1 MFNQEFLNRVMNK
14 LVLIGLNI
22 LFAFTVAAK
31 QLDIKDS
38 VGIVNINGKPF
49 IRHMVIPGETIYGIS
64 SKYKV
69 AVTDLLELNPQ
80 LENGLKVGQEISIPY
95 DPKLNLNQNSKI
107 EEEGKTFHIVEAG
120 ETFYSLARKY
130 NISVGELL
138 KMNDIELKVGQK
150 VVVTQKK
157 SIVEEPIKV
166 NTSSVSTPIVNS
178 EVVDNKIIVK
188 NEPENRLA
196 QVTSDTIKNS
206 PYFNTI
212 KRILV
217 IPFDPYLYFS
227 DADEEIAAMSKLE
240 RTRVRQAF
248 RKRLN
253 ALLEPS
259 GYETIHLLGGRI
271 KDSLTDLNKVYSS
284 VSYSYQDLLYNPN
297 AQAVRTLNEGGQL
310 KEANKDTKAANG
322 DPMNTSRASLAK
334 DQNKYFGVKIKDPNF
349 FNYFN
354 NKYKIDYYI
363 FVNQFEVKTN
373 YETCLDRARQNYERN
388 FVTHFS
394 IFDSKGNQIAGNRI
408 KINYESNEN
417 RIQKIL
423 TDNMQKVADKIIG
436 ELPAAK

>member
-1 MFNQEFLNRVMNK
+1 MKNL
-14 LVLIGLNI
+14 LLAI
-22 LFAFTVAAK
+22 LFISCVNSISCK
-31 QLDIKDS
+31 ELEIKDS

-49 IRHMVIPGETIYGIS
+49 LRHMVTPGETIYGIS

-69 AVTDLLELNPQ
+69 AVTDLLEINPQ

-95 DPKLNLNQNSKI
+95 DPRLNVTQINKQEDDGRTYHL
-107 EEEGKTFHIVEAG
+107 VENG
-120 ETFYSLARKY
+120 ETFYSLAKKY

-138 KMNDIELKVGQK
+138 KLNDIELKVGQRI
-150 VVVTQKK
+150 VISNKK
-157 SIVEEPIKV
+157 NLNDSEQPK
-166 NTSSVSTPIVNS
+166 NTSLPTKTSQVITEI
-178 EVVDNKIIVK
+178 VDNKIVVN
-188 NEPENRLA
+188 NEPD
-196 QVTSDTIKNS
+196 VKPVIKSPDTLKTQ
-206 PYFNTI
+206 PYFNTT

-227 DADEEIAAMSKLE
+227 DADEEIAVMSKME
-240 RTRVRQAF
+240 RTKVRQAF

-297 AQAVRTLNEGGQL
+297 AQTMRTSNESGQL
-310 KEANKDTKAANG
+310 KEANKDNTTRVANT

-349 FNYFN
+349 FTYFN
-354 NKYKIDYYI
+354 TKYKIDYYI

-394 IFDSKGNQIAGNRI
+394 IFESNGNQIAGNRI

-436 ELPAAK
+436 ELPSPK

>member
-1 MFNQEFLNRVMNK
+1 MNK